1 MCKCRQL
8 CTPSENATYTNSE
21 SGTCEI
27 SGTLS
32 PSVTNAFDAC
42 SGGTITIDYAGTDA
56 CGNALTAQHVITV
69 TPPAAPTVSLP
80 AGLPATLDCASADSY
95 ATPADATYT
104 NSESGTCEISGT
116 LSPSVT
122 NAFDACSG
130 GTITIDYAGTDA
142 CGNALTAQHVIT
154 VTPPAA
160 PTVSLPAGL
169 PATLDCASAD
179 SYATTS
185 ENATYTNSESGT
197 CEISGTLSPSVT
209 NAFDA
214 CSGGT
219 ITIDYAG
226 TDACGNALTAQHVI
240 TVTPPAAPTVSLPAG
255 LPATLDCASADSYA
269 TPADATYTNSESGTC
284 EISGTLS
291 PSVTNAFDAC
301 SGGTITIDYAGT
313 DACGNALTAQHVITV
328 TPPAVPTVSL
338 PAGLPAT
345 LDCASA
351 DSYATPADATYT
363 NSESGTCEISGTLS
377 PSVTNAFDACS
388 GGTIT
393 IDYAGTDACGNALTA
408 QHVITVT
415 PPAVPTV
422 SLPAGLPATL
432 DCASADSYATPA
444 DATYTNSESG
454 TCEISG
460 TLSPSVTN
468 AFDACSGGTITI
480 DYAGTDACG
489 NALTAQHVIT
499 VTPPAVPTVSLPAGL
514 PATLD
519 CASADSYAT
528 PADATYTN
536 SESGTCE
543 ISGTLSPSVTN
554 AFDACSGGTI
564 TIDYAGTDACGNALT
579 AQHVITVTPPAA
591 PTVSLPAGLPATLDC
606 ASADSYATPADATYT
621 NSESGT
627 CEISGTLS
635 PSVTNAFDACS
646 GGTITIDYAGTD
658 ACGNALTAQHVITVT
673 PPAVPTVSL
682 PAGLPATLDCASAD
696 SYATPADATYTNSES
711 GTCEIS
717 GTLSPSVTNAFDA
730 CSGGTITIDY
740 AGTDAC
746 GNALTA
752 QHVITVTPPAVP
764 TVSLPAG
771 LPATLDCAS
780 ADSYAT
786 PADAT
791 YTNSESGTCEISGTL
806 SPSVTNAFDAC
817 SGGTITI
824 DYAGTDA
831 CGNALT
837 AQHVITVTP
846 PAVPTVSLPAGLPAT
861 LDCASADSYATPA
874 DATYTNSESGT
885 CEISG
890 TLSPSVTNAFD
901 ACSGG
906 TITIDYA
913 GTDAC
918 GNALTAQHVITV
930 TPPAVPTVSLPAGL
944 PATLDCASADSYA
957 TPADATYT
965 NSESGTCEISGTLS
979 PSVTNAFD
987 ACSGGTITIDYA
999 GTDACGNALTA
1010 QHVITVTPPAAPTVS
1025 LPAGLPATLDCA
1037 SADSYATPADAT
1049 YTNSESGTCE
1059 ISGTLSPSVTNA
1071 FDACS
1076 GGTITIDYAGT
1087 DACGNALTAQ
1097 HVITVTPPAVPT
1109 VSLPAGLPAT
1119 LDCASADSYATPAD
1133 ATYTNSES
1141 GTCEISGTLSPSV
1154 TNAFD
1159 ACSGGTIT
1167 IDYAG
1172 TDACGN
1178 ALTAQHVI
1186 TVTPPAVPTVSLPAG
1201 LPATLDCASADSYA
1215 TPADA
1220 TYTNSESG
1228 TCEISGTL
1236 SPSVTNAFDACS
1248 GGTITIDYAGTDA
1261 CGNALTAQHVITVTP
1276 PAVPT
1281 VSLPAGLPATL
1292 DCASADSYATPADA
1306 TYTNSE
1312 SGTCEISGTLS
1323 PSVTNAFDACSGGT
1337 ITIDYAGTDACGNAL
1352 TAQHVITV
1360 TPPAVPTVSLPAGLP
1375 ATLDCASADS
1385 YATPADATYTN
1396 SESGTCEISGTLSPS
1411 VTNAFDA
1418 CSGGTITIDYAG
1430 TDACGNALTAQHVI
1444 TVTPPA
1450 VPTVSLPA
1458 GLPATLDCASAD
1470 SYATPA
1476 DATYTNSE
1484 SGTCEISGTLSPSV
1498 TNAFDACSGGTI
1510 TIDYAGT
1517 DACGNALTAQH
1528 VITVTPPAAPTVSLP
1543 AGLPATLD
1551 CASADSYATPAD
1563 ATYTNSESGTCE
1575 ISGTLSPSVTNAFDA
1590 CSGGTITI
1598 DYAGTD
1604 ACGNALTAQHVITVT
1619 PPAVPTVSLPAGLPA
1634 TLDCASADSYATPA
1648 DATYTNSESGTCEI
1662 SGTLSP
1668 SVTNAFDACS
1678 GGTITIDYAGTD
1690 ACGNALTAQHVI
1702 TVTPPAVPTVSLP
1715 AGLPATLDCASA
1727 DSYATPADAT
1737 YTNSESGTCEIS
1749 GTLSPSVT
1757 NAFDACSGGTI
1768 TIDYAGTDACGNA
1781 LTAQHVITVTP
1792 PAAPT
1797 VSLPAGLPATLDCA
1811 SADSYATPAD
1821 ATYTNSES
1829 GTCEI
1834 SGTLSP
1840 SVTNAFDACSGG
1852 TITIDY
1858 AGTDACGNALT
1869 AQHVITVTPPAA
1881 PTVSLPAGL
1890 PATLDCASADSY
1902 ATPADATYTNS
1913 ESGTCEISG
1922 TLSPSVTNAFDAC
1935 SGGTITIDYAGTDA
1949 CGNALTAQHVITVTP
1964 PAVPTVSLPAGLPA
1978 TLDCASADSYATPA
1992 DATYTNSESGTCE
2005 ISGTLSP
2012 SVTNAFD
2019 ACSGGTITI
2028 DYAGTDA
2035 CGNALT
2041 AQHVI
2046 TVTPPAVPTVS
2057 LPAGLPATLDCAS
2070 ADSYATPADATYT
2083 NSESGTCEI
2092 SGTLSPS
2099 VTNAFDACS
2108 GGTITIDYAGTDACG
2123 NALTAQ
2129 HVITVTPPAVPTVSL
2144 PAGLPATLDY
2154 ITAD

>member
-1 MCKCRQL
+1 M
-8 CTPSENATYTNSE
+8 
-21 SGTCEI
+21 
-27 SGTLS
+27 
-32 PSVTNAFDAC
+32 
-42 SGGTITIDYAGTDA
+42 
-56 CGNALTAQHVITV
+56 TAQHVITV

-160 PTVSLPAGL
+160 
-169 PATLDCASAD
+169 
-179 SYATTS
+179 
-185 ENATYTNSESGT
+185 
-197 CEISGTLSPSVT
+197 
-209 NAFDA
+209 
-214 CSGGT
+214 
-219 ITIDYAG
+219 
-226 TDACGNALTAQHVI
+226 
-240 TVTPPAAPTVSLPAG
+240 
-255 LPATLDCASADSYA
+255 
-269 TPADATYTNSESGTC
+269 
-284 EISGTLS
+284 
-291 PSVTNAFDAC
+291 
-301 SGGTITIDYAGT
+301 
-313 DACGNALTAQHVITV
+313 
-328 TPPAVPTVSL
+328 
-338 PAGLPAT
+338 
-345 LDCASA
+345 
-351 DSYATPADATYT
+351 
-363 NSESGTCEISGTLS
+363 
-377 PSVTNAFDACS
+377 
-388 GGTIT
+388 
-393 IDYAGTDACGNALTA
+393 
-408 QHVITVT
+408 
-415 PPAVPTV
+415 
-422 SLPAGLPATL
+422 
-432 DCASADSYATPA
+432 
-444 DATYTNSESG
+444 
-454 TCEISG
+454 
-460 TLSPSVTN
+460 
-468 AFDACSGGTITI
+468 
-480 DYAGTDACG
+480 
-489 NALTAQHVIT
+489 
-499 VTPPAVPTVSLPAGL
+499 PTVSLPAGL

-1360 TPPAVPTVSLPAGLP
+1360 TPPAA
-1375 ATLDCASADS
+1375 
-1385 YATPADATYTN
+1385 
-1396 SESGTCEISGTLSPS
+1396 
-1411 VTNAFDA
+1411 
-1418 CSGGTITIDYAG
+1418 
-1430 TDACGNALTAQHVI
+1430 
-1444 TVTPPA
+1444 
-1450 VPTVSLPA
+1450 PTVSLPA

-1528 VITVTPPAAPTVSLP
+1528 VITVTPPAA
-1543 AGLPATLD
+1543 
-1551 CASADSYATPAD
+1551 
-1563 ATYTNSESGTCE
+1563 
-1575 ISGTLSPSVTNAFDA
+1575 
-1590 CSGGTITI
+1590 
-1598 DYAGTD
+1598 
-1604 ACGNALTAQHVITVT
+1604 
-1619 PPAVPTVSLPAGLPA
+1619 PTVSLPAGLPA

-1902 ATPADATYTNS
+1902 ATPGDATYTNS

-1964 PAVPTVSLPAGLPA
+1964 PAAPTVSLPAGLPA

-2046 TVTPPAVPTVS
+2046 TVTPPAAPTVS

-2129 HVITVTPPAVPTVSL
+2129 HVITVTPPAAPTVSL
-2144 PAGLPATLDY
+2144 PAGLPATLDCASADSY
-2154 ITAD
+2154 ATPADATYTNSESGTCEISGTLSPSVTNAFDACSGGTITIDYAGTDACGNALTAQHVITVTPPAAPTVSLPAGLPASLDCASADSYATPGDATYTNSESGTCEISGTLSPSVTNAFDACSGGTITIDYAGTDACGNALTAQHVITVTPPAAPTVSLPAGLPATLDCASADSYATPGDATYTNSESGTCEISGTLSPSVTNAFDACSGGTITIDYAGTDNSM

>member
-1 MCKCRQL
+1 MLHLR
-8 CTPSENATYTNSE
+8 
-21 SGTCEI
+21 
-27 SGTLS
+27 
-32 PSVTNAFDAC
+32 
-42 SGGTITIDYAGTDA
+42 
-56 CGNALTAQHVITV
+56 
-69 TPPAAPTVSLP
+69 
-80 AGLPATLDCASADSY
+80 
-95 ATPADATYT
+95 
-104 NSESGTCEISGT
+104 
-116 LSPSVT
+116 
-122 NAFDACSG
+122 
-130 GTITIDYAGTDA
+130 
-142 CGNALTAQHVIT
+142 
-154 VTPPAA
+154 
-160 PTVSLPAGL
+160 
-169 PATLDCASAD
+169 
-179 SYATTS
+179 
-185 ENATYTNSESGT
+185 
-197 CEISGTLSPSVT
+197 
-209 NAFDA
+209 
-214 CSGGT
+214 
-219 ITIDYAG
+219 
-226 TDACGNALTAQHVI
+226 
-240 TVTPPAAPTVSLPAG
+240 
-255 LPATLDCASADSYA
+255 
-269 TPADATYTNSESGTC
+269 
-284 EISGTLS
+284 
-291 PSVTNAFDAC
+291 
-301 SGGTITIDYAGT
+301 
-313 DACGNALTAQHVITV
+313 
-328 TPPAVPTVSL
+328 
-338 PAGLPAT
+338 
-345 LDCASA
+345 
-351 DSYATPADATYT
+351 
-363 NSESGTCEISGTLS
+363 
-377 PSVTNAFDACS
+377 
-388 GGTIT
+388 
-393 IDYAGTDACGNALTA
+393 
-408 QHVITVT
+408 
-415 PPAVPTV
+415 
-422 SLPAGLPATL
+422 
-432 DCASADSYATPA
+432 

-606 ASADSYATPADATYT
+606 ASADSYATP
-621 NSESGT
+621 G
-627 CEISGTLS
+627 
-635 PSVTNAFDACS
+635 
-646 GGTITIDYAGTD
+646 
-658 ACGNALTAQHVITVT
+658 
-673 PPAVPTVSL
+673 
-682 PAGLPATLDCASAD
+682 
-696 SYATPADATYTNSES
+696 
-711 GTCEIS
+711 
-717 GTLSPSVTNAFDA
+717 
-730 CSGGTITIDY
+730 
-740 AGTDAC
+740 
-746 GNALTA
+746 
-752 QHVITVTPPAVP
+752 
-764 TVSLPAG
+764 
-771 LPATLDCAS
+771 
-780 ADSYAT
+780 
-786 PADAT
+786 
-791 YTNSESGTCEISGTL
+791 
-806 SPSVTNAFDAC
+806 
-817 SGGTITI
+817 
-824 DYAGTDA
+824 
-831 CGNALT
+831 
-837 AQHVITVTP
+837 
-846 PAVPTVSLPAGLPAT
+846 
-861 LDCASADSYATPA
+861 
-874 DATYTNSESGT
+874 
-885 CEISG
+885 
-890 TLSPSVTNAFD
+890 
-901 ACSGG
+901 
-906 TITIDYA
+906 
-913 GTDAC
+913 
-918 GNALTAQHVITV
+918 
-930 TPPAVPTVSLPAGL
+930 
-944 PATLDCASADSYA
+944 
-957 TPADATYT
+957 DATYT

-1097 HVITVTPPAVPT
+1097 HVITVTPPA
-1109 VSLPAGLPAT
+1109 A
-1119 LDCASADSYATPAD
+1119 
-1133 ATYTNSES
+1133 
-1141 GTCEISGTLSPSV
+1141 
-1154 TNAFD
+1154 
-1159 ACSGGTIT
+1159 
-1167 IDYAG
+1167 
-1172 TDACGN
+1172 
-1178 ALTAQHVI
+1178 
-1186 TVTPPAVPTVSLPAG
+1186 
-1201 LPATLDCASADSYA
+1201 
-1215 TPADA
+1215 
-1220 TYTNSESG
+1220 
-1228 TCEISGTL
+1228 
-1236 SPSVTNAFDACS
+1236 
-1248 GGTITIDYAGTDA
+1248 
-1261 CGNALTAQHVITVTP
+1261 
-1276 PAVPT
+1276 
-1281 VSLPAGLPATL
+1281 
-1292 DCASADSYATPADA
+1292 
-1306 TYTNSE
+1306 
-1312 SGTCEISGTLS
+1312 
-1323 PSVTNAFDACSGGT
+1323 
-1337 ITIDYAGTDACGNAL
+1337 
-1352 TAQHVITV
+1352 
-1360 TPPAVPTVSLPAGLP
+1360 
-1375 ATLDCASADS
+1375 
-1385 YATPADATYTN
+1385 
-1396 SESGTCEISGTLSPS
+1396 
-1411 VTNAFDA
+1411 
-1418 CSGGTITIDYAG
+1418 
-1430 TDACGNALTAQHVI
+1430 
-1444 TVTPPA
+1444 
-1450 VPTVSLPA
+1450 
-1458 GLPATLDCASAD
+1458 
-1470 SYATPA
+1470 
-1476 DATYTNSE
+1476 
-1484 SGTCEISGTLSPSV
+1484 
-1498 TNAFDACSGGTI
+1498 
-1510 TIDYAGT
+1510 
-1517 DACGNALTAQH
+1517 
-1528 VITVTPPAAPTVSLP
+1528 
-1543 AGLPATLD
+1543 
-1551 CASADSYATPAD
+1551 
-1563 ATYTNSESGTCE
+1563 
-1575 ISGTLSPSVTNAFDA
+1575 
-1590 CSGGTITI
+1590 
-1598 DYAGTD
+1598 
-1604 ACGNALTAQHVITVT
+1604 
-1619 PPAVPTVSLPAGLPA
+1619 
-1634 TLDCASADSYATPA
+1634 
-1648 DATYTNSESGTCEI
+1648 
-1662 SGTLSP
+1662 
-1668 SVTNAFDACS
+1668 
-1678 GGTITIDYAGTD
+1678 
-1690 ACGNALTAQHVI
+1690 
-1702 TVTPPAVPTVSLP
+1702 PTVSLP

-1978 TLDCASADSYATPA
+1978 SLDCASADSYATPADATYTNSESGTCEISGTLSPSVTNAFDACSGGTITIDYAGTDACGNALTAQHVITVTPPAAPTVSLPAGLPASLDCASADSYATPGDATYTNSESGTCEISGTLSPSVTNAFDACSGGTITIDYAGTDACGNALTAQHVITVTPPAAPTVSLPAGLPATLDCASADSYATTSDNATYTNSESGTCEISGTLSPSVTNAFDACSGGTITIDYAGTDACGNALTAQHVITVTPPAAPTVSLPAGLPASLDCASADSYATPADATYTNSESGTCEISGTLSPSVTNAFDACSGGTITIDYAGTDACGNALTAQHVITVTPPAAPTVSLPAGLPATLDCASADSYATPADATYTNSESGTCEISGTLSPSVTNAFDACSGGTITIDYAGTDACGNALTAQHVITVTPPAAPTVSLPAGLPASLDCASADSYATPA

-2057 LPAGLPATLDCAS
+2057 LPAGLPASLDCAS

-2144 PAGLPATLDY
+2144 PAGLPASLDCASADSYATPGDATYTNSESGTCEISGTLSPSVTNAFDACSGGTITIDYAGTDACGNALTAQHVITVTPPAAPTVSLPAGLPATLDCASADSY
-2154 ITAD
+2154 ATPADATYTNSESGTCEISGTLSPSVTNAFDACSGGTITIDYAGTDACGNALTAQHVITVTPPAAPTVSLPAGLPATLDCASADSYATPGDATYTNSESGTCEISGTLSPSVTNAFDACSGGTITIDYAGTDACGNALTAQHVITVTPPAAPTVSLPAGLPATLDCASADSYATPGDATYTNSESGTCEISGTLSPSVTNAFDACSGGTITIDYAGTDACGNALTAQHVITVTPPAAPTVSLPAGLPASLDCASADSYHNKR

>member
-1 MCKCRQL
+1 M
-8 CTPSENATYTNSE
+8 
-21 SGTCEI
+21 
-27 SGTLS
+27 
-32 PSVTNAFDAC
+32 
-42 SGGTITIDYAGTDA
+42 
-56 CGNALTAQHVITV
+56 TAQHVITV

-80 AGLPATLDCASADSY
+80 AGLPASLDCASADSY

-160 PTVSLPAGL
+160 
-169 PATLDCASAD
+169 
-179 SYATTS
+179 
-185 ENATYTNSESGT
+185 
-197 CEISGTLSPSVT
+197 
-209 NAFDA
+209 
-214 CSGGT
+214 
-219 ITIDYAG
+219 
-226 TDACGNALTAQHVI
+226 
-240 TVTPPAAPTVSLPAG
+240 
-255 LPATLDCASADSYA
+255 
-269 TPADATYTNSESGTC
+269 
-284 EISGTLS
+284 
-291 PSVTNAFDAC
+291 
-301 SGGTITIDYAGT
+301 
-313 DACGNALTAQHVITV
+313 
-328 TPPAVPTVSL
+328 
-338 PAGLPAT
+338 
-345 LDCASA
+345 
-351 DSYATPADATYT
+351 
-363 NSESGTCEISGTLS
+363 
-377 PSVTNAFDACS
+377 
-388 GGTIT
+388 
-393 IDYAGTDACGNALTA
+393 
-408 QHVITVT
+408 
-415 PPAVPTV
+415 
-422 SLPAGLPATL
+422 
-432 DCASADSYATPA
+432 
-444 DATYTNSESG
+444 
-454 TCEISG
+454 
-460 TLSPSVTN
+460 
-468 AFDACSGGTITI
+468 
-480 DYAGTDACG
+480 
-489 NALTAQHVIT
+489 
-499 VTPPAVPTVSLPAGL
+499 PTVSLPAGL

-696 SYATPADATYTNSES
+696 SYTTSDNATYTNSES

-752 QHVITVTPPAVP
+752 QHVITVTPPA
-764 TVSLPAG
+764 A
-771 LPATLDCAS
+771 
-780 ADSYAT
+780 
-786 PADAT
+786 
-791 YTNSESGTCEISGTL
+791 
-806 SPSVTNAFDAC
+806 
-817 SGGTITI
+817 
-824 DYAGTDA
+824 
-831 CGNALT
+831 
-837 AQHVITVTP
+837 
-846 PAVPTVSLPAGLPAT
+846 
-861 LDCASADSYATPA
+861 
-874 DATYTNSESGT
+874 
-885 CEISG
+885 
-890 TLSPSVTNAFD
+890 
-901 ACSGG
+901 
-906 TITIDYA
+906 
-913 GTDAC
+913 
-918 GNALTAQHVITV
+918 
-930 TPPAVPTVSLPAGL
+930 PTVSLPAGL

-1097 HVITVTPPAVPT
+1097 HVITVTPPA
-1109 VSLPAGLPAT
+1109 A
-1119 LDCASADSYATPAD
+1119 
-1133 ATYTNSES
+1133 
-1141 GTCEISGTLSPSV
+1141 
-1154 TNAFD
+1154 
-1159 ACSGGTIT
+1159 
-1167 IDYAG
+1167 
-1172 TDACGN
+1172 
-1178 ALTAQHVI
+1178 
-1186 TVTPPAVPTVSLPAG
+1186 
-1201 LPATLDCASADSYA
+1201 
-1215 TPADA
+1215 
-1220 TYTNSESG
+1220 
-1228 TCEISGTL
+1228 
-1236 SPSVTNAFDACS
+1236 
-1248 GGTITIDYAGTDA
+1248 
-1261 CGNALTAQHVITVTP
+1261 
-1276 PAVPT
+1276 
-1281 VSLPAGLPATL
+1281 
-1292 DCASADSYATPADA
+1292 
-1306 TYTNSE
+1306 
-1312 SGTCEISGTLS
+1312 
-1323 PSVTNAFDACSGGT
+1323 
-1337 ITIDYAGTDACGNAL
+1337 
-1352 TAQHVITV
+1352 
-1360 TPPAVPTVSLPAGLP
+1360 
-1375 ATLDCASADS
+1375 
-1385 YATPADATYTN
+1385 
-1396 SESGTCEISGTLSPS
+1396 
-1411 VTNAFDA
+1411 
-1418 CSGGTITIDYAG
+1418 
-1430 TDACGNALTAQHVI
+1430 
-1444 TVTPPA
+1444 
-1450 VPTVSLPA
+1450 PTVSLPA

-1528 VITVTPPAAPTVSLP
+1528 VITVTPPAA
-1543 AGLPATLD
+1543 
-1551 CASADSYATPAD
+1551 
-1563 ATYTNSESGTCE
+1563 
-1575 ISGTLSPSVTNAFDA
+1575 
-1590 CSGGTITI
+1590 
-1598 DYAGTD
+1598 
-1604 ACGNALTAQHVITVT
+1604 
-1619 PPAVPTVSLPAGLPA
+1619 
-1634 TLDCASADSYATPA
+1634 
-1648 DATYTNSESGTCEI
+1648 
-1662 SGTLSP
+1662 
-1668 SVTNAFDACS
+1668 
-1678 GGTITIDYAGTD
+1678 
-1690 ACGNALTAQHVI
+1690 
-1702 TVTPPAVPTVSLP
+1702 PTVSLP

-1978 TLDCASADSYATPA
+1978 TLDYITAITYTTTDI
-1992 DATYTNSESGTCE
+1992 ATYTNSESGTCE

-2019 ACSGGTITI
+2019 CNGGTITI
-2028 DYAGTDA
+2028 DYAGTDV
-2035 CGNALT
+2035 CNNPVT
-2041 AQHVI
+2041 AQHII
-2046 TVTPPAVPTVS
+2046 TIDPAIVNTSTTDTTVCDTEVPFDWNGITFTTTESQTATLTSAVTGCDSLATLNVTVNPTLLSSTDITICDSQLPYTWNGLNFSAAGSQTATLTSAVTGCDSLATLNLSVNSTLLSSTDTTVCDTEVPFDWNGITFTTTESQTVS
-2057 LPAGLPATLDCAS
+2057 LVSSVSGCDSLATLNVTVNPTLLSTTDTTVCDTEIPFDWNGLTFS
-2070 ADSYATPADATYT
+2070 AAGSQTATLTSAVTGCDSLATLNVTVNPTLLSDTDTTVCDTELPFDWNGLSFAAAGSQTATLT
-2083 NSESGTCEI
+2083 SAVTGCDSLATLNVTVNPTLLSTTDTTVCDTEVPFDWNGITFTTTESQTA
-2092 SGTLSPS
+2092 TLTSA
-2099 VTNAFDACS
+2099 VTGCDSLATLNVTVNPTLLSSTD
-2108 GGTITIDYAGTDACG
+2108 ITICDSQLPYTWNGLNFSAAGSQTATLTSAVTGCDSLATLNLSVNSTLLSSTDTTVCDTEIPFDWNG
-2123 NALTAQ
+2123 
-2129 HVITVTPPAVPTVSL
+2129 ITFTTTESQTVSL
-2144 PAGLPATLDY
+2144 VSSVSGCDSLATLNVTVNPTLLSTTDTTVCDTEIPFDWNGLTFSAAGSQTATLTSAVTGCDSLATLNVTVNPTLLSDTDTTVCDTELPFDWNGLSFAAAGSQTATLTSAVTGCDSLATLNVTVNPTLLSTTDTTVCDTEVPFDWNG
-2154 ITAD
+2154 ITFTTTESQTATLTSAVTGCDSLATLNVTVNPTLLSSTDITICDSQLPYTWNGLNFSAAGSQTATLTSAVTGCDSLATLNLSVNSTLLSSTDTTVCDTEIPFDWNGLDVYNHRITDGIIGKFGIRL